1 LVDALS
7 AGVDD
12 ALPVDWTSERARE
25 VDAIMRLQ
33 CIPGVGTRTL
43 WRVLERFGSG
53 VAALE
58 ASSAQLNAAAGSKA
72 AASLRASG
80 LKERVDDAMQRCI
93 RSGMRV
99 LTWRDPQ
106 YPVRMLHLADPPP
119 LLFGQGDIRLLSR
132 PAVTVVGSRRS
143 TPYGRRVAERLAAEL
158 SRHGVLVVSGLA
170 LGIDGAAHRG
180 ALEAGGDT
188 IAVLGSGV
196 DLIQP
201 STHRALGQRIAR
213 EGLLLSE
220 FLPGEPAQ
228 AYHFPCRNRIL
239 AALGGA
245 VVVVEAAARSGAF
258 ITVEHA
264 SDIGRDVYAVPGPV
278 DSLQSRGSNDLLRQ
292 GARVVVS
299 VADFVRDLDLSGADP
314 TTSKSSQSAGAR
326 AGEPRRLTPVARR
339 VWSGL
344 NERPLRVEEFA
355 RAARLESSNVLAVLT
370 ELELSGWVL
379 REAGMRFR
387 KTS

>member
-1 LVDALS
+1 LVDALNP
-7 AGVDD
+7 GVDD
-12 ALPVDWTSERARE
+12 ALLVDCTPERSRE

-53 VAALE
+53 LAALD
-58 ASSAQLNAAAGSKA
+58 APSAQLNAVAGSKA
-72 AASLRASG
+72 AASLRAPE
-80 LKERVDDAMQRCI
+80 LKERVADAMQRCV
-93 RSGMRV
+93 RSRMRV
-99 LTWRDPQ
+99 LTWRDLE
-106 YPVRMLHLADPPP
+106 YPARMFHLVDPPP
-119 LLFGQGDIRLLSR
+119 LLFGQGDVRLLAR

-143 TPYGRRVAERLAAEL
+143 TPYGRRVAEGLAAGL
-158 SRHGVLVVSGLA
+158 SRRGILVVSGLA

-201 STHRALGQRIAR
+201 TTHRALGQRIAR

-228 AYHFPCRNRIL
+228 AHHFPRRNRIL

-264 SDIGRDVYAVPGPV
+264 LDIGRDVYAVPGPV
-278 DSLQSRGSNDLLRQ
+278 DSIQSRGSNTLLRQ
-292 GARVVVS
+292 GAHVVVS
-299 VADFVRDLDLSGADP
+299 VAEFVRDLALPGAVQGASASSQESGAQ
-314 TTSKSSQSAGAR
+314 TE
-326 AGEPRRLTPVARR
+326 EPSRLTPVARR
-339 VWSGL
+339 VWSAL
-344 NERPLRVEEFA
+344 DERPLRVEELA
-355 RAARLESSNVLAVLT
+355 RTARLESSSVLAVLT

-387 KTS
+387 KAS